1 MKLGRAVEFLKGL
14 CRARRVIDRHA
25 VIGSRVFLEL
35 IPVHLGRQ
43 SGSPFLSSPL
53 PPPLPLY
60 PFPRKE
66 GNGTGEKESL
76 STFRWRLRIRR
87 TFDINY
93 RIIPLM
99 LYPRVKAADRRT
111 LRRIPSFHDLCL
123 TGGTKRCYT
132 PLSRLRRGAPKIG
145 SRFSLHSERVD
156 IPQLTERVLNL
167 KSLWSN
173 QVRRWINNIFLTT
186 PFILIE
192 QYL

>member
-14 CRARRVIDRHA
+14 CRARHVIDRHA

-111 LRRIPSFHDLCL
+111 LRSLLFTTCAWREEQNDVIRLCRGYDEEPPKSEVAFHYIPSVL
-123 TGGTKRCYT
+123 TFR
-132 PLSRLRRGAPKIG
+132 
-145 SRFSLHSERVD
+145 
-156 IPQLTERVLNL
+156 N
-167 KSLWSN
+167 
-173 QVRRWINNIFLTT
+173 
-186 PFILIE
+186 
-192 QYL
+192 